1 MSLVSRR
8 ARNKMAKV
16 QQRLKFCIVPRVA
29 ELRAKIYKNLSSS
42 AESQKILSHLSFGFE
57 KDLYQ
62 AALNNLSDKGNPLR
76 FNNFAYT
83 MREIITLILSRYS
96 SDEDILK
103 CGWYINETDSDNGV
117 TRAQRAKYAI
127 QGGLSDERVFEL
139 LELDEEDQNYVR
151 EKLKTFTKLFRE
163 LNEHTHLREKRFD
176 IGDSKCED
184 LALSVMRIVN
194 DILVLVEDMR
204 SQIIS
209 HVESE
214 VDSTIVEE
222 FISNTPDEIDILS
235 THSVVDYIELESFH
249 VSKISSEHIWIVGVG
264 IAHCALQWGSNSDLK
279 NDLGATMSESYPYD
293 FTLQA
298 PLSDLTDL
306 KLIPKGLQLDTSS
319 WWSE

>member
-8 ARNKMAKV
+8 VRNKMAKV
-16 QQRLKFCIVPRVA
+16 QQRLKFGVVPKTVQ
-29 ELRAKIYKNLSSS
+29 LRTKIYKSLSSS
-42 AESQKILSHLSFGFE
+42 EESQKILSHLSFGFE

-103 CGWYINETDSDNGV
+103 CCWYRNETNTDNGV

-127 QGGLSDERVFEL
+127 QGGFSDERVFEL
-139 LELDEEDQNYVR
+139 LELDEEDRNYVQK
-151 EKLKTFTKLFRE
+151 KLKSFTKLFRE
-163 LNEHTHLREKRFD
+163 LNEHTHLREKRFN
-176 IGDSKCED
+176 IGDSKCEE
-184 LALSVMRIVN
+184 LALAVMRIVN
-194 DILVLVEDMR
+194 DILVLVEEMR

-222 FISNTPDEIDILS
+222 FISNTFDEIDILS
-235 THSVVDYIELESFH
+235 THSVVDYSELESFH

-264 IAHCALQWGSNSDLK
+264 IAHCELQWGSNSDLK
-279 NDLGATMSESYPYD
+279 NDIGATSSESYPYD

-298 PLSDLTDL
+298 PLSNLRDLQ
-306 KLIPKGLQLDTSS
+306 LIPEGLKLDTSS
-319 WWSE
+319 WWGE

>member
-1 MSLVSRR
+1 
-8 ARNKMAKV
+8 MAKV
-16 QQRLKFCIVPRVA
+16 QQRLKFCIVPRAV

-103 CGWYINETDSDNGV
+103 FCWYINETDSDNGV

-139 LELDEEDQNYVR
+139 LELDEEDQNHIK
-151 EKLKTFTKLFRE
+151 EKLKTFTKLFLE
-163 LNEHTHLREKRFD
+163 LNEHTHLREKHFD

-194 DILVLVEDMR
+194 DILVLVEEMR

-306 KLIPKGLQLDTSS
+306 KLIPEGLQLDTSS